1 MRKKREHICRAHA
14 QEIRQAVRKRW
25 NAGSL
30 LIHFPIRGA
39 ESSDGRQALL
49 SANRRTFGSVCQCQ
63 RLAIANCN
71 ATQRREGPSQQARMA
86 HPDACHLSTASI
98 LLRVL
103 PACVPLGGH
112 ALTLDRR
119 RVTVSRSRTMSTCPG
134 PASLRMPCRSSRG
147 PGGALSLS
155 LSVRCAAAG
164 KIATRLSGNGN

>member
-1 MRKKREHICRAHA
+1 MDIQGQRTWPAGRHIQGILVAMPCEKRESIYAGPTHKRYG
-14 QEIRQAVRKRW
+14 RQYA
-25 NAGSL
+25 
-30 LIHFPIRGA
+30 
-39 ESSDGRQALL
+39 SDGRQALL

-155 LSVRCAAAG
+155 LPLSVRC
-164 KIATRLSGNGN
+164 RCRW